1 MLFVL
6 ITSAKVVHK
15 TKTHYTINN
24 IFSIILINL
33 SATKYGLLLMSDII
47 FLNCTELSFC
57 APSSF
62 IYTIPIVLL
71 KISACHARLLLEE
84 AH

>member
-24 IFSIILINL
+24 IFSIILINP
-33 SATKYGLLLMSDII
+33 SATKYGLQLMSDDYI
-47 FLNCTELSFC
+47 LELHRVVILC
-57 APSSF
+57 AILIHIHHSYSPLENFRMSCPS
-62 IYTIPIVLL
+62 
-71 KISACHARLLLEE
+71 AA
-84 AH
+84 

>member
-33 SATKYGLLLMSDII
+33 SATKYGLQLMSDDYILELHNVVILCAILIHIHHSYSPLGI
-47 FLNCTELSFC
+47 FCMSC
-57 APSSF
+57 PS
-62 IYTIPIVLL
+62 
-71 KISACHARLLLEE
+71 AA
-84 AH
+84 

>member
-33 SATKYGLLLMSDII
+33 SATKYGLLLMSDDYI
-47 FLNCTELSFC
+47 LELHRVVILC
-57 APSSF
+57 AILIHIHLSYSPLENFRMSCPS
-62 IYTIPIVLL
+62 
-71 KISACHARLLLEE
+71 AA
-84 AH
+84 

>member
-33 SATKYGLLLMSDII
+33 SATKYGLQLMSDDYI
-47 FLNCTELSFC
+47 LELHRVVILC
-57 APSSF
+57 AILIHIHHSYSPLENFRMSCPS
-62 IYTIPIVLL
+62 
-71 KISACHARLLLEE
+71 AA
-84 AH
+84 

>member
-33 SATKYGLLLMSDII
+33 SATKYGLLLMSDDYI
-47 FLNCTELSFC
+47 LELHRVVILC
-57 APSSF
+57 AILIHIHHSYSPLENFRRSCPS
-62 IYTIPIVLL
+62 
-71 KISACHARLLLEE
+71 AA
-84 AH
+84 

>member
-6 ITSAKVVHK
+6 IKSAKVVHK

-33 SATKYGLLLMSDII
+33 SATKYGLQLMSDDYI
-47 FLNCTELSFC
+47 LELHRVVILC
-57 APSSF
+57 AILIHIHHSYSPLENFRMSCPS
-62 IYTIPIVLL
+62 
-71 KISACHARLLLEE
+71 AA
-84 AH
+84 

>member
-6 ITSAKVVHK
+6 ITSAKEVHK

-33 SATKYGLLLMSDII
+33 SATKYGLLLMSDDYI
-47 FLNCTELSFC
+47 LELHRVVILC
-57 APSSF
+57 AILIHIHHSYSPLENFRMSCPS
-62 IYTIPIVLL
+62 
-71 KISACHARLLLEE
+71 AA
-84 AH
+84 

>member
-24 IFSIILINL
+24 IFSIILI
-33 SATKYGLLLMSDII
+33 K
-47 FLNCTELSFC
+47 EL
-57 APSSF
+57 
-62 IYTIPIVLL
+62 IVTHPTFQVMRKSCSTDSPLHRV
-71 KISACHARLLLEE
+71 KTFNAVVV
-84 AH
+84 

>member
-6 ITSAKVVHK
+6 IAVAKVVHK

-33 SATKYGLLLMSDII
+33 SATKYGLQLMSDDYILELHSVVILCAILIHIHHSYSPLGI
-47 FLNCTELSFC
+47 FCMSC
-57 APSSF
+57 PS
-62 IYTIPIVLL
+62 
-71 KISACHARLLLEE
+71 AA
-84 AH
+84 

>member
-33 SATKYGLLLMSDII
+33 SATKYGLQFMSDDYI
-47 FLNCTELSFC
+47 LELHRVVILC
-57 APSSF
+57 AILIHIHHSYSPLENFRMSCPS
-62 IYTIPIVLL
+62 
-71 KISACHARLLLEE
+71 AA
-84 AH
+84 

>member
-33 SATKYGLLLMSDII
+33 SATKYGLQLMSDDYI
-47 FLNCTELSFC
+47 LELHRVVILC
-57 APSSF
+57 AILIHIHHSYSPLQNF
-62 IYTIPIVLL
+62 
-71 KISACHARLLLEE
+71 RM
-84 AH
+84 

>member
-33 SATKYGLLLMSDII
+33 SATKYDLQLMSDDYI
-47 FLNCTELSFC
+47 LELHRVVILC
-57 APSSF
+57 AILIHIHHSYSPLENFRMSCPS
-62 IYTIPIVLL
+62 
-71 KISACHARLLLEE
+71 AA
-84 AH
+84 

>member
-33 SATKYGLLLMSDII
+33 SATKYGLQLMSDDYILELHSVVILCAILIHIHHSYSPLGI
-47 FLNCTELSFC
+47 FCMSC
-57 APSSF
+57 PS
-62 IYTIPIVLL
+62 
-71 KISACHARLLLEE
+71 AA
-84 AH
+84 

>member
-33 SATKYGLLLMSDII
+33 SATKYGLQLMSDDYILELHRVVILCAILII
-47 FLNCTELSFC
+47 IHLS
-57 APSSF
+57 
-62 IYTIPIVLL
+62 IVLL
-71 KISACHARLLLEE
+71 KISACPCPSA
-84 AH
+84 A

>member
-33 SATKYGLLLMSDII
+33 SATKYGLQFMSDDYILELHRVVILCAILIHIHHSYSPLGI
-47 FLNCTELSFC
+47 FCMSC
-57 APSSF
+57 PS
-62 IYTIPIVLL
+62 
-71 KISACHARLLLEE
+71 AA
-84 AH
+84 

>member
-33 SATKYGLLLMSDII
+33 SVTKYGLLLMSDDYI
-47 FLNCTELSFC
+47 LELHRVVILC
-57 APSSF
+57 AILIHIHHSYSPLENFRMSCPS
-62 IYTIPIVLL
+62 
-71 KISACHARLLLEE
+71 AA
-84 AH
+84 

>member
-33 SATKYGLLLMSDII
+33 SAPKYGLQLMSDDYI
-47 FLNCTELSFC
+47 LELHRVVILC
-57 APSSF
+57 AILIHIHHSYSPLENFRMSCPS
-62 IYTIPIVLL
+62 
-71 KISACHARLLLEE
+71 AA
-84 AH
+84 

>member
-15 TKTHYTINN
+15 TKTHYTIVN

-33 SATKYGLLLMSDII
+33 SATKYGLQLMSDDYI
-47 FLNCTELSFC
+47 LELHRVVILC
-57 APSSF
+57 AILIHIHHSYSPLENFRMSCPS
-62 IYTIPIVLL
+62 
-71 KISACHARLLLEE
+71 AA
-84 AH
+84 

>member
-24 IFSIILINL
+24 IFSLILINL
-33 SATKYGLLLMSDII
+33 SATKYGLQLMSDDYI
-47 FLNCTELSFC
+47 LELHRVVILC
-57 APSSF
+57 AILIHIHHSYSPLENFRMSCPS
-62 IYTIPIVLL
+62 
-71 KISACHARLLLEE
+71 AA
-84 AH
+84 

>member
-33 SATKYGLLLMSDII
+33 SATKYGLQLMSDDYV
-47 FLNCTELSFC
+47 LELHRVVILC
-57 APSSF
+57 AILIHIHHSYSPLENFRMSCPS
-62 IYTIPIVLL
+62 
-71 KISACHARLLLEE
+71 AA
-84 AH
+84 

>member
-33 SATKYGLLLMSDII
+33 SATKYGLQLMSDDYI
-47 FLNCTELSFC
+47 LELHRVFILC
-57 APSSF
+57 AILIHIHHSYSPLENFRMSCPS
-62 IYTIPIVLL
+62 
-71 KISACHARLLLEE
+71 AA
-84 AH
+84 

>member
-33 SATKYGLLLMSDII
+33 SATKYGLQLMSDDYI
-47 FLNCTELSFC
+47 LELHRVVILCAILIHIHHSYSPLESFRMSC
-57 APSSF
+57 PS
-62 IYTIPIVLL
+62 
-71 KISACHARLLLEE
+71 AA
-84 AH
+84 

>member
-33 SATKYGLLLMSDII
+33 SATKYGLQLISDDYILELHRVVILCAILIHIHHSYSPLENFRMS
-47 FLNCTELSFC
+47 C
-57 APSSF
+57 PS
-62 IYTIPIVLL
+62 
-71 KISACHARLLLEE
+71 AA
-84 AH
+84 

>member
-33 SATKYGLLLMSDII
+33 SATKYGLQLMSDDYI
-47 FLNCTELSFC
+47 LELHSVVILC
-57 APSSF
+57 AILIHIHHSYSPLENFRMSCPS
-62 IYTIPIVLL
+62 
-71 KISACHARLLLEE
+71 AA
-84 AH
+84 

>member
-6 ITSAKVVHK
+6 ITSVKVVHK

-33 SATKYGLLLMSDII
+33 SATKYGLQLMSDDYI
-47 FLNCTELSFC
+47 LELHRVVILC
-57 APSSF
+57 AILIHIHHSYSPLENFRMSCPS
-62 IYTIPIVLL
+62 
-71 KISACHARLLLEE
+71 AA
-84 AH
+84 

>member
-15 TKTHYTINN
+15 PKTHYTINN

-33 SATKYGLLLMSDII
+33 SATKYGLQLMSDDYI
-47 FLNCTELSFC
+47 LELHRVVILC
-57 APSSF
+57 AILIHIHHSYSPLENFRMSCPS
-62 IYTIPIVLL
+62 
-71 KISACHARLLLEE
+71 AA
-84 AH
+84 

>member
-33 SATKYGLLLMSDII
+33 SATKYGLQLMSDDYILELHRVVILCAILIHIHHSYSPLGI
-47 FLNCTELSFC
+47 FCMSC
-57 APSSF
+57 PS
-62 IYTIPIVLL
+62 
-71 KISACHARLLLEE
+71 AA
-84 AH
+84 

>member
-24 IFSIILINL
+24 IYSIILINL
-33 SATKYGLLLMSDII
+33 SATKYGLQLMSDDYI
-47 FLNCTELSFC
+47 LELHRVVILC
-57 APSSF
+57 AILIHIHHSYSPLENFRMSCPS
-62 IYTIPIVLL
+62 
-71 KISACHARLLLEE
+71 AA
-84 AH
+84 

>member
-33 SATKYGLLLMSDII
+33 SATKYCLQLMSDDYI
-47 FLNCTELSFC
+47 LELHRVVILC
-57 APSSF
+57 AILIHIHHSYSPLENFRMSCPS
-62 IYTIPIVLL
+62 
-71 KISACHARLLLEE
+71 AA
-84 AH
+84 

>member
-1 MLFVL
+1 MLFVF

-33 SATKYGLLLMSDII
+33 SATKYGLQLMSDDYI
-47 FLNCTELSFC
+47 LELHRVVILC
-57 APSSF
+57 AILIHIHHSYSPLENFRMSCPS
-62 IYTIPIVLL
+62 
-71 KISACHARLLLEE
+71 AA
-84 AH
+84 

>member
-6 ITSAKVVHK
+6 ITVTKVVHK

-33 SATKYGLLLMSDII
+33 FATKYGLQLMNDDYILELHRVVILCAILIHIHHSYSLLGIFCMS
-47 FLNCTELSFC
+47 C
-57 APSSF
+57 PS
-62 IYTIPIVLL
+62 
-71 KISACHARLLLEE
+71 AA
-84 AH
+84 

>member
-6 ITSAKVVHK
+6 ITSAKAVHK

-33 SATKYGLLLMSDII
+33 SATKYGLQLMSDDYI
-47 FLNCTELSFC
+47 LELHRVVILC
-57 APSSF
+57 AILIHIHHSYSPLENFRMSCPS
-62 IYTIPIVLL
+62 
-71 KISACHARLLLEE
+71 AA
-84 AH
+84 

>member
-33 SATKYGLLLMSDII
+33 SATKYGLLLMSDDYI
-47 FLNCTELSFC
+47 LELHRVVVLC
-57 APSSF
+57 AILIHIHHSYSPLENFRMSCPS
-62 IYTIPIVLL
+62 
-71 KISACHARLLLEE
+71 AA
-84 AH
+84 

>member
-33 SATKYGLLLMSDII
+33 SATKYGLQLMSDDYI
-47 FLNCTELSFC
+47 LELHRVVILC
-57 APSSF
+57 AILINIHHSYSPLENFRMSCPS
-62 IYTIPIVLL
+62 
-71 KISACHARLLLEE
+71 AA
-84 AH
+84 

>member
-6 ITSAKVVHK
+6 ITNAKVVHK

-33 SATKYGLLLMSDII
+33 SATKYGLQLMSDDYI
-47 FLNCTELSFC
+47 LELHRVVILC
-57 APSSF
+57 AILIHIHHSYSPLENFRMSCPS
-62 IYTIPIVLL
+62 
-71 KISACHARLLLEE
+71 AA
-84 AH
+84 

>member
-33 SATKYGLLLMSDII
+33 SATKYGLLLMSDDYI
-47 FLNCTELSFC
+47 LELHRVVILC
-57 APSSF
+57 AILIHIHHSYCPLENFRMSCPS
-62 IYTIPIVLL
+62 
-71 KISACHARLLLEE
+71 AA
-84 AH
+84 